1 MLLCC
6 FEIGRAH
13 RARRQSEWIVLQVY
27 VFCAARILVS
37 RCQWIEM
44 AIATRASLESVCLAP
59 IDVCGLVDGTDL
71 SAFDIGKGTFVF
83 RAGLG
88 STDVFCVQVSAA

>member
-6 FEIGRAH
+6 LEIGRAH
-13 RARRQSEWIVLQVY
+13 RARGQSEWVILKID
-27 VFCAARILVS
+27 VFCAAWILVS
-37 RCQWIEM
+37 GCQWIEM

-71 SAFDIGKGTFVF
+71 SAFDIGEGTFVLG
-83 RAGLG
+83 AGLG